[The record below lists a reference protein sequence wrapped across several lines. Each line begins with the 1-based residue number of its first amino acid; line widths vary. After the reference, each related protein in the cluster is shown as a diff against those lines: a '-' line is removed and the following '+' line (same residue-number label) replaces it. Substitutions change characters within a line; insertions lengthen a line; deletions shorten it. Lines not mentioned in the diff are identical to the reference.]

1 MKPQIFT
8 PTVTIL
14 KDNGKLDIEGN
25 IRLMNALIEGGVDG
39 FVPMGSTG
47 EYPFFKNNQEKK
59 EYLSEYIAAAEGRTQ
74 LLVGTGGIGYKET
87 IDLSNYVLDKR
98 VKGVLVISEFYFN
111 MSQLD
116 FYNYYAFMAEHIER
130 DLYIY
135 NFPARTGSSIEA
147 DTIVQLVSR
156 YENIKGLKD
165 SVLDFAHT
173 EEILKKVLP
182 IRPDFEVFSGYDH
195 HFLDNIRLGG
205 AGGISALSNMVPK
218 VWSGWVKAARTGD
231 KAGMEAGLKRI
242 NELMAF
248 YSLESNPQK
257 LIKEVLNREGIKV
270 NTFCHFPY
278 DYLLEGSLEKAM
290 ELIADDGNYWARE
303 LM

>member
-14 KDNGKLDIEGN
+14 NDNGKVDIEGN
-25 IRLMNALIEGGVDG
+25 LRLMEALIAGGVDG

-47 EYPFFKNNQEKK
+47 EYPFFKDNDEKK
-59 EYLSEYIAAAEGRTQ
+59 AYMDAYIEAAKGRTQ
-74 LLVGTGGIGYKET
+74 LLVGTGGIGYRET
-87 IDLSNYVLDKR
+87 IDLSNYVLNQG

-111 MSQLD
+111 MSQKD

-135 NFPARTGSSIEA
+135 NFPARTGSSIAA
-147 DTIVQLVSR
+147 DTIVDLVSR
-156 YENIKGLKD
+156 YDNIKGLKD
-165 SVLDFAHT
+165 SVVDFEHT
-173 EEILKKVLP
+173 GEILRKVLP

-195 HFLDNIRLGG
+195 QFLDNVALGG
-205 AGGISALSNMVPK
+205 AGGISALANMVPK
-218 VWSGWVKAARTGD
+218 VWSAWVKAAREGD
-231 KAGMEAGLKRI
+231 RAGMEAGRKRI
-242 NELMAF
+242 NELMPF

-257 LIKEVLNREGIKV
+257 LIKEVLNQEGIKV

-290 ELIADDGNYWARE
+290 ELIGDDWK
-303 LM
+303 